1 MNTNEKTQKW
11 ENLKL
16 YKYGKAVPMP
26 DNFVA
31 HEVEKGCLWGGHYMF
46 ELKARFKD
54 IEDAKMF
61 AKAKSKKAEE
71 WQAFC
76 VTKNLSGDP
85 LGEYYVYLVLCT
97 TYPYPEDWVV

>member
-1 MNTNEKTQKW
+1 MNTEKKTKKW

-26 DNFVA
+26 DDFVCR
-31 HEVEKGCLWGGHYMF
+31 EWGGHYMF
-46 ELKARFKD
+46 DLRARFRD

-61 AKAKSKKAEE
+61 AKAKSKKAEAWE
-71 WQAFC
+71 AFC

-85 LGEYYVYLVLCT
+85 LGEYYVYFVLCT
-97 TYPYPEDWVV
+97 QHPYPDSWIV